1 MLLFWSV
8 SCIKV
13 VARGAVQNPY
23 LLSGH
28 RDHGPNVLGGEL
40 TQIPFDQSNAV
51 QEKRHE
57 KRHFGL

>member
-8 SCIKV
+8 SCIKE

-40 TQIPFDQSNAV
+40 TQIPFDQSKCGSG
-51 QEKRHE
+51 ETT
-57 KRHFGL
+57 